1 MPRIRPPRVSVSW
14 RTASAS
20 RARRAGPV
28 GHAFWKRTSSRL
40 RVGDCSALAESD
52 QRTDPRRA
60 PGIGE
65 SAGIR
70 IVHMPYV
77 VEQDEDGV
85 WCANA
90 QLRPGSGR

>member
-1 MPRIRPPRVSVSW
+1 MRPPELLGGLARPMHQPIRLPGILGHRRSAYLRPSALSVS
-14 RTASAS
+14 
-20 RARRAGPV
+20 G
-28 GHAFWKRTSSRL
+28 
-40 RVGDCSALAESD
+40 
-52 QRTDPRRA
+52 A

-70 IVHMPYV
+70 IVHVPYV